1 MITGPD
7 AEYVYLRRLLH
18 NFEIKKERE
27 ENDMKVN
34 EKIKNMLLKKA
45 GLELPN
51 SKTNITRRNF
61 ATTNS

>member
-34 EKIKNMLLKKA
+34 EKIKHMLMKKA
-45 GLELPN
+45 GIEPN
-51 SKTNITRRNF
+51 ERHRNIGRRSTV
-61 ATTNS
+61 AKL